1 MIVHRSFRT
10 LVSVACVIGLLAA
23 LSTAVAAQQQQYANA
38 YAFWE
43 FGDKVND
50 VESIDQTIW
59 IAKPATG
66 SQWVLI
72 WTWTADPA
80 HGGYLGFNTSDE
92 GKSQALFSLWNADQ
106 AKGKSCAKFGGEG
119 EGWSCR
125 MPFEINADTQYQL
138 RLVRT
143 GSDKQGVWWSA
154 WIIEDPSGD
163 APVEHLLGEIR
174 VNAKMNSIRGNS
186 IANFSEYFGGTVPKC
201 SQVPVSILAL
211 APPAANRN
219 KATGDYAH
227 TGAYRSGTDPKDNP
241 CKTGNEA
248 SGNMLKVEPFDFGL
262 GDGAI
267 IFIGGT
273 SKDHVKPDLGDQ

>member
-1 MIVHRSFRT
+1 MHIDRPFRR
-10 LVSVACVIGLLAA
+10 LVSIASVIVLTVALW
-23 LSTAVAAQQQQYANA
+23 TAVAGQQQQNANA

-43 FGDKVND
+43 FGDKAND
-50 VESIDQTIW
+50 IQYIDQTIW

-72 WTWTADPA
+72 WSWTADPA

-106 AKGKSCAKFGGEG
+106 AKGKACAKFGGEG

-125 MPFEINADTQYQL
+125 QPFVIKSDADYQL
-138 RLVRT
+138 RLART
-143 GSDKQGVWWSA
+143 SSDKQGVWWSA

-163 APVEHLLGEIR
+163 KPVEHLLGEIR
-174 VNAKMNSIRGNS
+174 VNPKMNTISGNS
-186 IANFSEYFGGTVPKC
+186 IANFSEYFGHTVPKC
-201 SQVPVSILAL
+201 RAVPVSILAL
-211 APPAANRN
+211 APPAANLN
-219 KATGDYAH
+219 KTTGDYAR
-227 TGAYRSGTDPKDNP
+227 TGAYRGGTEPANNP
-241 CKTGNEA
+241 CKTGNES

-262 GDGAI
+262 GDGAV

-273 SKDHVKPDLGDQ
+273 PRDHIKPQLDDQ